1 VPIFK
6 LFAWVRALDERTL
19 SVAQLANLV
28 IAPEYEGSIVERS
41 HAMPSAALQV
51 IDHQRVISFVKEV

>member
-1 VPIFK
+1 MAIFK

-28 IAPEYEGSIVERS
+28 ITPEYEGSIVERG
-41 HAMPSAALQV
+41 HAVPSATLQV
-51 IDHQRVISFVKEV
+51 IDHQRLISFVKEV